1 MIGNT
6 WFARH
11 SRCQAAV
18 VRRLFAIFL
27 RVRDTCLGYMVF
39 IYKALETEVDCQRSE
54 SCVAPKSL
62 TKATLFHVR
71 QPLGET
77 SLSRFTG
84 AYCSYHNVSPE
95 RRSFPTL
102 I

>member
-6 WFARH
+6 WFVARH

-39 IYKALETEVDCQRSE
+39 VYKALETEVDCQRSE
-54 SCVAPKSL
+54 SCGPGAKKPHQS
-62 TKATLFHVR
+62 HVV
-71 QPLGET
+71 
-77 SLSRFTG
+77 SR
-84 AYCSYHNVSPE
+84 
-95 RRSFPTL
+95 
-102 I
+102 